1 MPHPLDP
8 LGADEIR
15 DAVALLRADARVPD
29 DPRFA
34 DVHLDEPHK
43 DVVAA
48 FDDGGRDAVD
58 RRVRFRLVAGPE
70 LAALEALVSLTT
82 RQVVSVQKVEG
93 VCPTILLEESWLA
106 VFNLSGAHPAASGGA
121 VAAADA
127 RRWAS

>member
-1 MPHPLDP
+1 
-8 LGADEIR
+8 
-15 DAVALLRADARVPD
+15 LRADERVPD

-48 FDDGGRDAVD
+48 FDAGGRDAVD

-82 RQVVSVQKVEG
+82 RHVVSVQKVEG
-93 VCPTILLEESWLA
+93 VCPTILPEESWLA
-106 VFNLSGAHPAASGGA
+106 GEA
-121 VAAADA
+121 VRADPRWQAGRRA
-127 RRWAS
+127 RARGPRPLRRR